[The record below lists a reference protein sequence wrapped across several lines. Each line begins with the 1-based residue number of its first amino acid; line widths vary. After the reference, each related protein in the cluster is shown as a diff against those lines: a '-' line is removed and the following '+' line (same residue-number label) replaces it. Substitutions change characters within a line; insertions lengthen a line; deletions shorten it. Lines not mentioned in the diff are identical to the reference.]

1 MLVSTPL
8 FITMEKNVVYI
19 NECRNPAHKKANL
32 FYIFSTSNYFM
43 LKNDLTGDYFID
55 DDHIF

>member
-1 MLVSTPL
+1 MLVSTLL

-19 NECRNPAHKKANL
+19 NECWKPAHKKANL
-32 FYIFSTSNYFM
+32 VYIFSTSDYFV

>member
-1 MLVSTPL
+1 
-8 FITMEKNVVYI
+8 MEKNVVYL
-19 NECRNPAHKKANL
+19 NEYRKSAHKKANL
-32 FYIFSTSNYFM
+32 VYIFSTSDYFM